1 MIYSGDL
8 HIITILITVL
18 IAGSAPE
25 VQLKKRFFYLTLE
38 EKNKSLRTVSSA
50 GRKDV
55 TWSVSEGVLF
65 TLQWLQQHSFNFS
78 NMWNVHIY
86 IFDFLS
92 HPSSP
97 STRLFMFPLQA
108 LNIYIYIHRLN
119 SPEMHVLHDRQ
130 NMYFIIYAGLCF
142 TPLSPQF
149 FKRYHH
155 VVATDVVVLCFYQLL
170 HWFHFHPAGTETQ
183 LKVCDCLL
191 GGSVGGSV
199 NWLRAHTRC
208 TKQPWSC

>member
-108 LNIYIYIHRLN
+108 LNIYIYIFTASTHLRC
-119 SPEMHVLHDRQ
+119 
-130 NMYFIIYAGLCF
+130 MYYTTGRICTLLFMQVFALLPY
-142 TPLSPQF
+142 PLSF
-149 FKRYHH
+149 LRD
-155 VVATDVVVLCFYQLL
+155 TIMLL
-170 HWFHFHPAGTETQ
+170 RPM
-183 LKVCDCLL
+183 L
-191 GGSVGGSV
+191 
-199 NWLRAHTRC
+199 
-208 TKQPWSC
+208 